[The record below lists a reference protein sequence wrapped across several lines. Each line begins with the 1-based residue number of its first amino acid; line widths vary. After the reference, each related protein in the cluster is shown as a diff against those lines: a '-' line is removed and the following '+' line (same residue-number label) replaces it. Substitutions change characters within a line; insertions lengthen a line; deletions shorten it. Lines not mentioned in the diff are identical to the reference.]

1 MYTEIAKTQRKEK
14 MMKVNA
20 FALILIIIFVSF
32 LGFITENIFI
42 FARHGFIDNRNMVL
56 PFLLG
61 YGLAILI
68 IFKLFGTPN
77 TPLFFTKELYFKKPF
92 ISSLYYFIISFLC
105 VSIGELILGHL
116 IEWSC
121 NIIWWDYT
129 SLPFHVTKY
138 TSVPTSFLFASMITV
153 FMKYLFDP
161 MLNMFAKIPYQVLSI
176 ITITLIVLLG
186 IDFIHS
192 GIYMFKNREILQLW
206 RIEFE
211 HSLIEIFDGIK
222 INS

>member
-1 MYTEIAKTQRKEK
+1 
-14 MMKVNA
+14 MKVNA

-77 TPLFFTKELYFKKPF
+77 TPLFFTKELYFKKTF

-129 SLPFHVTKY
+129 SLPFHVTRY
-138 TSVPTSFLFASMITV
+138 TSVPTSIFFSLFITL

-161 MLNMFAKIPYQVLSI
+161 MLNMFSKIPYPILSI
-176 ITITLIVLLG
+176 VAITLIVLIS

-192 GIYMFKNREILQLW
+192 GIYMFKNHQTLKIW
-206 RIEFE
+206 RIDFE
-211 HSLIEIFDGIK
+211 RSIKEIIMDMKG
-222 INS
+222 SR